1 MSRAAAGE
9 SQVGGARA
17 AASPYTAEAMNKTL
31 RAPLAL
37 GAVFFALALSLAA
50 CGGNSVPEGD
60 VLNVDGSTTSQETFD
75 RWLKIAALSGG
86 AQTGAKVVVPDPP
99 DFTKCIADRKATLPK
114 PVKGQPK
121 PTEAQLKKSCQ
132 KQYDQLKG
140 QVMSFLVRAAWL
152 EAEAERQDIKVS
164 DKELK
169 ESFDKARK
177 RAFPG
182 KKTYALFLEQS
193 GQTEADLLYR
203 QRTQLIEQKIT
214 EKLTKGLGDVTQSD
228 VTEYYNKNKAKQFTQ
243 PATRDLLVILTKT
256 EAQAKAAK
264 AALEDGLPFRDAVK
278 KYSTDPTTKANGGE
292 LLNVTEGQ
300 GDKAF
305 DKAVFDAEKGKVYG
319 PVKTSEGYYV
329 FQVTRITPAKTQP
342 LDNQLRASIKQIIGS
357 DRQRDALTEFGN
369 EYQDRWRGE
378 TECAKDYTVP
388 DCANSKTKPA
398 STVPPGAVP
407 QPTAAPQQ
415 QEQQQ
420 QAPPQQT
427 TPAG

>member
-1 MSRAAAGE
+1 
-9 SQVGGARA
+9 
-17 AASPYTAEAMNKTL
+17 MNKTL

-75 RWLKIAALSGG
+75 RWLKIAALSAG
-86 AQTGAKVVVPDPP
+86 AQAGAKVVIPDPP

-132 KQYDQLKG
+132 QQYDQLKG

-152 EAEAERQDIKVS
+152 ESEAERQDIKVS
-164 DKELK
+164 DKEVK

-177 RAFPG
+177 TAFPSA
-182 KKTYALFLEQS
+182 KAYALFLDKS

-214 EKLTKGLGDVTQSD
+214 EKLTKGTTDVSQAD
-228 VTEYYNKNKAKQFTQ
+228 VTEYYNKNKKKQFTQ

-264 AALEDGLPFRDAVK
+264 AALEDGLPFNDAVK
-278 KYSTDPTTKANGGE
+278 KYSTDPTTKANGGQ

-300 GDKAF
+300 GEKAF
-305 DKAVFDAEKGKVYG
+305 DKAVFEAEKGKVYG
-319 PVKTSEGYYV
+319 PIKTSEGYYV

-342 LDNQLRASIKQIIGS
+342 LDNQLRASIKQIIVS
-357 DRQRDALTEFGN
+357 ENQRNALTEFGN

-378 TECAKDYTVP
+378 TECAKGYTVP

-407 QPTAAPQQ
+407 QPTAAPQ
-415 QEQQQ
+415 EQQQ

>member
-1 MSRAAAGE
+1 
-9 SQVGGARA
+9 
-17 AASPYTAEAMNKTL
+17 MNKTL

-75 RWLKIAALSGG
+75 RWLNIAALSAG
-86 AQTGAKVVVPDPP
+86 AQAGAKVVIPDPP

-132 KQYDQLKG
+132 QQYDQLKG

-152 EAEAERQDIKVS
+152 EAEAERQDIKIS
-164 DKELK
+164 DKEVK
-169 ESFDKARK
+169 ASFDKARK
-177 RAFPG
+177 QAFPEA
-182 KKTYALFLEQS
+182 KAYAAFLKES
-193 GQTEADLLYR
+193 DQTEADLLYR

-214 EKLTKGLGDVTQSD
+214 EKLTKGTEDVTQSD
-228 VTEYYNKNKAKQFTQ
+228 VTEYYNENKKKQFTQ

-256 EAQAKAAK
+256 EAQANAAK
-264 AALEDGLPFRDAVK
+264 AALESGMSFEDAVK
-278 KYSTDPTTKANGGE
+278 KYSTDPTTKANAGR
-292 LLNVTEGQ
+292 LNNVTQGQ
-300 GDKAF
+300 GEKAF
-305 DKAVFDAEKGKVYG
+305 DKAVFDAKKGKVYG

-329 FQVTRITPAKTQP
+329 FQVTRITPASTQP
-342 LDNQLRASIKQIIGS
+342 LDSQLRASIKQIIVS
-357 DRQRDALTEFGN
+357 NRQRDALTKFGN

-378 TECAKDYTVP
+378 TECAKGYIVP

-407 QPTAAPQQ
+407 QPTAAPQT
-415 QEQQQ
+415 QQQ
-420 QAPPQQT
+420 QQQTAPPQQT